1 MPCTRHR
8 VFLATLIVASKYL
21 NDSSPKN
28 KHWREHAVLF
38 DIVEINLMEKQL
50 LLLLEYEL
58 RFDEFEACMVFAPFM
73 ATVASVRRQKESEAT
88 TRAAAVDRVIKG
100 GKARAQAQMH
110 MPPTPPHDAVIVPN
124 VPASSLA
131 STVRG
136 IAKRLST
143 THLSARQSKQ
153 QLRVPIPSPM
163 YSTLSNDST
172 SGSEMGSLVDD
183 NGSSSSSSECAS
195 GSEDDFED
203 NQCVEARP
211 LKKFVLRPVP
221 SYAYRQQPRGRKPS
235 DTSSIT
241 STATV
246 TNSPLSTSAS
256 QWLDR
261 DAYIRRSSAG
271 SRSSS
276 ISYGSTC
283 PPCTAQ
289 GGAVISASATMPTL
303 VPQAR
308 MSGGFLSRM
317 WGAATN
323 VKGQQ
328 DRDGGIG
335 DGVKG
340 QCAPLVGIVE
350 PIEPGPPNAFRRLV
364 LVHSKSTLFRAG
376 DV

>member
-28 KHWREHAVLF
+28 KHWRDHAVLF

-73 ATVASVRRQKESEAT
+73 ATATSVRRQKESEAT
-88 TRAAAVDRVIKG
+88 TRAAAVDRVIKA
-100 GKARAQAQMH
+100 GKARAQAQI
-110 MPPTPPHDAVIVPN
+110 PPTPPHDAVITPGA
-124 VPASSLA
+124 PLPSSSIA

-143 THLSARQSKQ
+143 THLSTRQQ
-153 QLRVPIPSPM
+153 RAPVPSPM

-183 NGSSSSSSECAS
+183 SGSSSSDCAS
-195 GSEDDFED
+195 GSEDDYED
-203 NQCVEARP
+203 DPQCEEARP

-221 SYAYRQQPRGRKPS
+221 SYAYRQPRGRKPS

-241 STATV
+241 SIATV
-246 TNSPLSTSAS
+246 TNSPLSSSAS

-261 DAYIRRSSAG
+261 DSHIRRASAG
-271 SRSSS
+271 KRSSS
-276 ISYGSTC
+276 ISYAPTCSQGAFEGGS
-283 PPCTAQ
+283 Q
-289 GGAVISASATMPTL
+289 MISTSATMPTL
-303 VPQAR
+303 IPQAR
-308 MSGGFLSRM
+308 SGGSFLSRM

-323 VKGQQ
+323 PKGHQDKDGSICVGGLKGQ
-328 DRDGGIG
+328 G
-335 DGVKG
+335 
-340 QCAPLVGIVE
+340 APLVGIVE
-350 PIEPGPPNAFRRLV
+350 PVEPGPPSAFRRLV
-364 LVHSKSTLFRAG
+364 LVHSRSTLFRAG